1 MTSRQARAI
10 HRPPRASA
18 GAAAVP
24 AIPVLPWLIAATAL
38 AYLNALAA
46 GFQFDDF
53 NIIVDNPAVHSLA
66 AWWAGMPGIRP
77 LLKLSYTLNWLT
89 DPGPTGFHAVN
100 LLLHLVNVALVWR
113 LTGHLPAGGGHGRRQ
128 ARLVATLLFAL
139 HPIQT
144 ESVTYVS
151 GRSMVLM
158 ASFGLAGLL
167 CWLESPNRP
176 HPHRWQALAAI
187 LFLAAILTKEVAV
200 ALPLTL
206 LLIRRDRAAL
216 SLLLFAGLALAAL
229 FLVFGYQ
236 RILADPAPRGLAAN
250 LLSETN
256 AIYYLLGQLF
266 RPHALNI
273 DPVLPELAGWSLSSA
288 FQVAGLAAAVAV
300 AWAYRAGRPWLAFAV
315 GWFVILLLP
324 THSLIPRL
332 DLASERH
339 LYLAALGPYWLAALA
354 LARLPAGGL
363 PWRLIVIG
371 LAAVGIVYTHQRN
384 LDYRDEISLW
394 RQTSALDAGNARA
407 WNNLGWAYLLAGR
420 RAEARLAFERTL
432 AIEPDHLQAQ
442 RNLRYLDEVTP

>member
-1 MTSRQARAI
+1 M
-10 HRPPRASA
+10 
-18 GAAAVP
+18 P
-24 AIPVLPWLIAATAL
+24 AIPVLPWLLAATAL
-38 AYLNALAA
+38 AYANALTA

-53 NIIVDNPAVHSLA
+53 NVIVDNPAVHSLT

-77 LLKLSYTLNWLT
+77 LLKLSYALNWLA
-89 DPGPTGFHAVN
+89 DPGPAGFHAVN
-100 LLLHLVNVALVWR
+100 LLLHLVNVTLVWR
-113 LTGHLPAGGGHGRRQ
+113 LTGHLPMPAGREHGRLQ

-151 GRSMVLM
+151 GRSMALM

-167 CWLESPNRP
+167 AWLEAPARP
-176 HPHRWQALAAI
+176 HPRRWQALAAL

-200 ALPLTL
+200 VLPL
-206 LLIRRDRAAL
+206 A
-216 SLLLFAGLALAAL
+216 LLLFRRDGPTRYAPLALAGLALAAL

-250 LLSETN
+250 LLSEAN
-256 AIYYLLGQLF
+256 AVYYLLGQLL

-273 DPVLPELAGWSLSSA
+273 DPVLPELAGWSLLSA
-288 FQVAGLAAAVAV
+288 AQAAGLAAAVAA
-300 AWAYRAGRPWLAFAV
+300 AWTYRASRPWLAFAV

-363 PWRLIVIG
+363 PWRLAVIG
-371 LAAVGIVYTHQRN
+371 LVAAGIVYTHQRN
-384 LDYRDEISLW
+384 LDYRDEITLW
-394 RQTSALDAGNARA
+394 RQTTALAPANARA

-420 RAEARLAFERTL
+420 KAEARQAFQRTL
-432 AIEPDHLQAQ
+432 QLEPDHLQAQ
-442 RNLRYLDEVTP
+442 RNLRHLDEVTP